1 MDEAIQTVTRLQ
13 RELTKQI
20 FMHNHTR
27 LLMTFSAG
35 VALRN
40 EQENQK
46 SMVERADKAL
56 YEAKRSGKNR
66 VVAAAQ

>member
-1 MDEAIQTVTRLQ
+1 MEEAVQTITRVQ

-35 VALRN
+35 VAMRAEKEDQLAMI
-40 EQENQK
+40 K
-46 SMVERADKAL
+46 RADTAL
-56 YEAKRSGKNR
+56 YHAKKAGKNR
-66 VVAAAQ
+66 VIAAP